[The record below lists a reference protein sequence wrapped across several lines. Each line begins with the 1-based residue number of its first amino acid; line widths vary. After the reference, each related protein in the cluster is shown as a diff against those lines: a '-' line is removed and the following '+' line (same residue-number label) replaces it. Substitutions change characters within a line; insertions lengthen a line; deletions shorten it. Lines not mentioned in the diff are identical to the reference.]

1 MTRAIL
7 KIVIFTLL
15 SLGFFS
21 CLKEKP
27 VSVDFEVIQLPIN
40 LAVTKIVS
48 ENDSVLWATL
58 GDKFGRGA
66 VLNSINNGL
75 SWNVILDYDYEIR
88 DIRFKNGR
96 IYIFPIGNK
105 ILWSDDRGISW
116 QDFTMPG
123 WEFFSAGIVL
133 DNNNIIVA
141 GGENFGKGVLH
152 FVSSTNFNADTIQ
165 HELSDMVS
173 LNDSTLITVGYGVI
187 LKSTDRGQNWLPD
200 EARGDFYRAVSF
212 ADENN
217 GFVVG
222 DYGSIHKT
230 SDAGRNWK
238 KIKSGSTF
246 FNSTNRFKD
255 VHFNTSEEGSIA
267 GSNGL
272 LWYSKNSGKTWI
284 PISNLPDLDFESVL
298 TRNNKILAGAR
309 GGKIVLMDKP

>member
-1 MTRAIL
+1 MTRALFKIL
-7 KIVIFTLL
+7 LFAFISL
-15 SLGFFS
+15 SFFS
-21 CLKEKP
+21 CLKEKA
-27 VSVDFEVIQLPIN
+27 VSVDFEVIQLPFDLSVN
-40 LAVTKIVS
+40 KIIA
-48 ENDSVLWATL
+48 ENDSVLWVAQ
-58 GDKFGRGA
+58 GDKYGRGA
-66 VLNSINNGL
+66 LLNSSNGGL
-75 SWNVILDYDYEIR
+75 SWNVILDYDFEIR
-88 DIRFKNGR
+88 DISIKNGR
-96 IYIFPIGNK
+96 IYIFPTGNK
-105 ILWSDDRGISW
+105 VLWSDDRGISW
-116 QDFTMPG
+116 QDITMPG
-123 WEFFSAGIVL
+123 WEFFSAGHVF
-133 DNNNIIVA
+133 DNEDKILA
-141 GGENFGKGVLH
+141 GGENFGKGILH

-200 EARGDFYRAVSF
+200 EARGDFYRAVF
-212 ADENN
+212 FTDENN

-246 FNSTNRFKD
+246 LNSTNRFKD
-255 VHFNTSEEGSIA
+255 VHFKTSEEGSIA